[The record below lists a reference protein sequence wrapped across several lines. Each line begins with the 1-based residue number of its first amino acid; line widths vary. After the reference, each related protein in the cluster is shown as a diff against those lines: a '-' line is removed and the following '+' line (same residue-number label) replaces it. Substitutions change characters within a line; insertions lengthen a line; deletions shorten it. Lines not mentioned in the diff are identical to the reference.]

1 MQSSRSHG
9 SRYLFQFLWKQMVS
23 NLACHILG
31 TDRGRGLQLPWIL
44 SMAPAYH
51 FMLDTIPIDIDGPS
65 NFNML
70 TGLFHQFVLAMT
82 LGVLY
87 HLIPLQ
93 KVLDLPSTDGVQI
106 YLPLYK
112 TMRSQQNRWDESFL
126 MPFELIDRSYHEPP
140 QQLSL
145 RVNLSLS
152 KNNTVWAINLQVS
165 PPETQRSLLSN
176 GSSPET
182 KCIVHPLTWNFCIS
196 SWNTR
201 KTNSFIN
208 INI

>member
-1 MQSSRSHG
+1 
-9 SRYLFQFLWKQMVS
+9 
-23 NLACHILG
+23 
-31 TDRGRGLQLPWIL
+31 
-44 SMAPAYH
+44 MAPAHH

-65 NFNML
+65 NFNIL
-70 TGLFHQFVLAMT
+70 AGLFHQFVLAMT

-126 MPFELIDRSYHEPP
+126 IPFELIDRSYHEPG

-152 KNNTVWAINLQVS
+152 KKILSEQLTCKCLHQRHKDRYCPMVLHPCPS
-165 PPETQRSLLSN
+165 SHLKLLYFELKHTQNEQLHQYQHLENQCRI
-176 GSSPET
+176 
-182 KCIVHPLTWNFCIS
+182 IV
-196 SWNTR
+196 
-201 KTNSFIN
+201 
-208 INI
+208 